1 MKMKSVLIVWAL
13 SLAVL
18 MTGCAVGPYG
28 QGKQLA
34 ERGEY
39 DRAIE
44 AFYKEI
50 SANPQNMEA
59 WRELGAA
66 FYEKGD
72 LAKAEDALEQANGI
86 ALDARTNLLL
96 GLISEK
102 KGNVDAAINAYGA
115 ALRLDPGGKTANLLQ
130 ARMDRLISEK
140 IKREVTEALANE
152 SEIDTESI
160 PENTIAVANFDGSH
174 LTAETAP
181 IARGLAEFT
190 AIDLAK
196 VSSLRV
202 VDRQKIDVILKE
214 LELSASGLTDG
225 TSGPRVGRLLGSRRV
240 VAGTV
245 TSLGEGAIRLDGAI
259 VNSTDGSSVTT
270 RTSEGDLTRLF
281 RMQKEFV
288 FRIIDDLGI
297 TLSIEERDAIAEVP
311 TESYLAFLAYCRG
324 LEYQNSGLYGAARHS
339 YEQAAQADPGFSVAA
354 SRSQSMAA
362 ALSSGGAGA
371 DLSSFEVSAMSL
383 SSPLQL
389 SSGLGVRLHQA
400 VINAGGLPN
409 FDMRAVSNR
418 LPKAEDQPVILQEV
432 VITGEFDAN

>member
-1 MKMKSVLIVWAL
+1 MKTKSVLIVWAL

-28 QGKQLA
+28 QGRQLA
-34 ERGEY
+34 EQGEY

-44 AFYKEI
+44 SFYKEI
-50 SANPQNMEA
+50 SVNPQNMEA

-66 FYEKGD
+66 FYEQGD

-130 ARMDRLISEK
+130 ARMDRLVSEK
-140 IKREVTEALANE
+140 IKHEVSEALAKE
-152 SEIDTESI
+152 SEIDTKSI
-160 PENTIAVANFDGSH
+160 PENTIAVADFDGSH
-174 LTAETAP
+174 LTPETAP

-225 TSGPRVGRLLGSRRV
+225 TSGPRVGRLLGSRRLI
-240 VAGTV
+240 AGTV
-245 TSLGEGAIRLDGAI
+245 TSLGHDAIRLDGAV
-259 VNSTDGSSVTT
+259 VNSTDDSSMTI
-270 RTSEGDLTRLF
+270 RTSEGDLSRLF
-281 RMQKEFV
+281 RMEKEFV

-297 TLSIEERDAIAEVP
+297 TLTIEERDAIAEVP

-324 LEYQNSGLYGAARHS
+324 LEFQRNGLYGAARHS
-339 YEQAAQADPGFSVAA
+339 YDQAAQADPGFSVAA

-362 ALSSGGAGA
+362 ALSSGGAGV
-371 DLSSFEVSAMSL
+371 DLSSFESAAISL
-383 SSPLQL
+383 TSTMQL
-389 SSGLGVRLHQA
+389 TSGLDVRLQQA
-400 VINAGGLPN
+400 ILNAGGLPN
-409 FDMRAVSNR
+409 LDLRAVSNR
-418 LPKAEDQPVILQEV
+418 LPKSEVIYQEV